1 MARIFVIKHKGLPM
15 HQTVETS
22 RIVGKKVMSRDGNK
36 VGKIEAIHIHP
47 RRLTIEGIKV
57 DTGIFGMDEYIGKNY
72 IDSLTSQGAVLRIV
86 PIKNFVGLPVHD
98 STGKKV
104 GKVKKIER
112 SRKTNN
118 IVSMVVRQGL
128 LKKDLT
134 FQRKHI
140 KDVGKSVMLKVSVK
154 NN

>member
-1 MARIFVIKHKGLPM
+1 MKRIFEIKHKGLPM

-36 VGKIEAIHIHP
+36 VGTIEAIHIHP
-47 RRLTIEGIKV
+47 QKLTIEGIRV

-72 IDSLTSQGAVLRIV
+72 IDSLTNQGAVLRIV
-86 PIKNFVGLPVHD
+86 PIRNFVGLPVHD
-98 STGKKV
+98 STGRKI
-104 GKVKKIER
+104 GKVKRIER

-118 IVSMVVRQGL
+118 IVSMTVKRGL
-128 LKKDLT
+128 LKKDIV

-140 KDVGKSVMLKVSVK
+140 RDIGKSVMLNVAVK